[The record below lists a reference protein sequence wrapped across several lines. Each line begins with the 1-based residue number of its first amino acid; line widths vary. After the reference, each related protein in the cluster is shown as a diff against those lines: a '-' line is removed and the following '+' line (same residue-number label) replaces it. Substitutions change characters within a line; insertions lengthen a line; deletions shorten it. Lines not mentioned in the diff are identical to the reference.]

1 MKKIISVFMCFA
13 LVLIFSSCSANEL
26 KNENNNATTDS
37 VTEENETQLSA
48 SDIAAENGFVP
59 FTCSEEDDFS
69 VFCIKGDVSYSVD
82 TKTNLLIKAKDCSEQ
97 SVAVFNDTVKSCIM
111 VGNAV
116 YIDCENGLYRLPVDD
131 NGECDTENLSVV
143 LNEVSG
149 VPVYCLENKMAVRVH
164 GAQDDSYVLLNTQTG
179 EYEATYDFNNYLS
192 SDDSPAGLISSDKA
206 GSVAVSEIQSDIYK
220 QYRGGDNYSEVSGI
234 TLVHYPDFYYG
245 NSDTVWEYGKH
256 SEYSYMV
263 EIVADGADIAP
274 KFTVFVNAYNSE
286 IQFISFRKS

>member
-1 MKKIISVFMCFA
+1 
-13 LVLIFSSCSANEL
+13 
-26 KNENNNATTDS
+26 
-37 VTEENETQLSA
+37 
-48 SDIAAENGFVP
+48 
-59 FTCSEEDDFS
+59 
-69 VFCIKGDVSYSVD
+69 
-82 TKTNLLIKAKDCSEQ
+82 
-97 SVAVFNDTVKSCIM
+97 
-111 VGNAV
+111 
-116 YIDCENGLYRLPVDD
+116 
-131 NGECDTENLSVV
+131 
-143 LNEVSG
+143 
-149 VPVYCLENKMAVRVH
+149 MAVRVH

-206 GSVAVSEIQSDIYK
+206 EAVAVSEIQSDIYK

-245 NSDTVWEYGKH
+245 NSDTVWEYGDL

-263 EIVADGADIAP
+263 EIVANGADIAP